1 MQSKTWNS
9 ENTQYVLF
17 KEINPETRLHIIHS
31 NNIKNIEGK
40 FKVLENI
47 NINNKEKQG
56 NKEVFLQDC
65 ILKVE
70 YKGKRIFAIVK

>member
-1 MQSKTWNS
+1 MRNK

-17 KEINPETRLHIIHS
+17 KEINPETRLGTIHY
-31 NNIKNIEGK
+31 NNAKNIEEK

-47 NINNKEKQG
+47 NINNKVKQG
-56 NKEVFLQDC
+56 NEKVFLQDC

-70 YKGKRIFAIVK
+70 YKGKKIFATVK